1 MKYQKCPWCAEAG
14 KIDPKCRACDGGG
27 VMLVPV
33 PPAPVLV
40 HLPAILIPRPEPPP
54 RPPNVYLRSLN

>member
-14 KIDPKCRACDGGG
+14 KIDPECRACDGEG
-27 VMLVPV
+27 VLLVPV

-40 HLPAILIPRPEPPP
+40 HLPSIPRPEPPR
-54 RPPNVYLRSLN
+54 RPVNVYSRSLN